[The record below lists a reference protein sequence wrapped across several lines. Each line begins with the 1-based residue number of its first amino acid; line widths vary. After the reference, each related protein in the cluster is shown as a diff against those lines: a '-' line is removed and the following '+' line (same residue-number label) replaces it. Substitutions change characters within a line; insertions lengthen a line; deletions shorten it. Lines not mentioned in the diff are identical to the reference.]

1 MYYRVAVE
9 GFSDSVETCRDRFG
23 LVLGRHNDSY
33 TAFKA
38 SLKGST
44 SSNALKR
51 IDQVVIEY
59 NDDNLKVNENHREI
73 FWPLYRDSRAD
84 AQAARCADVIEAI
97 KTGEKSDEACANLHF
112 FDEFGAEMFFDDWF
126 AKFEKGALEL
136 LEERDFNRQ
145 KMAEMKA
152 KQASVVQS
160 FEQAASEYTYSF
172 PAVKGIQANKEF
184 YIAQVPFKYL
194 VKFFTFADETLPA
207 ELRAQR
213 VVNPAH
219 ARDIADYVVSNRDS
233 YVLPGLTVSVNAS
246 MVFDPLNVGGLADR
260 LGVLR
265 IPVDA
270 TLLINDGQHRRM
282 SAETFIQLDKTLR
295 DETIP
300 VVFYFD
306 EGLARSKQMFAD
318 LNANLSKPNAAINA
332 LYNLRNPFNR
342 FVLDALERHPEI
354 NALVDKERTTIG
366 AKSVKLWSLVH
377 WKKFAEK
384 LLGVS
389 EAGFANLP
397 ENETEAM
404 ATFFDTVVDNMQP
417 TFRLLDRTITGV
429 ISPET
434 LRTDFI
440 IGHAVF
446 LESLG
451 LALSVL
457 ADKAP
462 QVTLD
467 AMKPLSSLAFN
478 KDNALWAGRC
488 VKADRMV
495 KNNDS
500 VKLTAAQLRQT
511 IGLELSNS
519 MIETCLRHG
528 FNY

>member
-246 MVFDPLNVGGLADR
+246 MVFDPLKADR

-404 ATFFDTVVDNMQP
+404 AMFFDTVVDNMQP